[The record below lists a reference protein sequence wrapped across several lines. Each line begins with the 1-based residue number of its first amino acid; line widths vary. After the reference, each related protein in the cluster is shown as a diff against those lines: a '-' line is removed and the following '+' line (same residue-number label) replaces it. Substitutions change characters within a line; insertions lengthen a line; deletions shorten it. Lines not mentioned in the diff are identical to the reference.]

1 MRMRIAHV
9 GFVLSLVLLG
19 TGHVTMAGQQKYG
32 VTVLTVKAPAL
43 AKVKTYVWSGSRQS
57 FDKDVDARI
66 VAAVDR
72 ELAAHSLTRLPSGSG
87 DVVVRYASQS
97 RTDTDVKSK
106 PSKSGE
112 LRDYAVGSLVL
123 DLTDAANRQVLFR
136 VRMDTPIER
145 NPATIGATIDAAVAA
160 MFAKY
165 PTPAKR

>member
-1 MRMRIAHV
+1 MRMRIAHSW
-9 GFVLSLVLLG
+9 FVLSSVLLG
-19 TGHVTMAGQQKYG
+19 ASVVVAGQPKYG
-32 VTVLTVKAPAL
+32 VTVQTVKPEAL
-43 AKVKTYVWSGSRQS
+43 AKVKTYIWDKGRPS

-72 ELAAHSLTRLPSGSG
+72 ELAAHSLAKLPSGSG

-145 NPATIGATIDAAVAA
+145 DPATIGATIDAAVAA

>member
-1 MRMRIAHV
+1 MRMRIAHSW
-9 GFVLSLVLLG
+9 FVLSCVLLG
-19 TGHVTMAGQQKYG
+19 ASLVVAGQPKYG
-32 VTVLTVKAPAL
+32 VTVETVKPAAL
-43 AKVKTYVWSGSRQS
+43 AKAKTYIWDAGRPS
-57 FDKDVDARI
+57 FTKDIDARI
-66 VAAVDR
+66 VTAVDR
-72 ELAAHSLTRLPSGSG
+72 ELAAHSFTKLSSGSS
-87 DVVVRYASQS
+87 DVVVRYASQN

-112 LRDYAVGSLVL
+112 LRDYAVGSLVV
-123 DLTDAANRQVLFR
+123 DLTDSTNREVLFR